1 MLFPTNFVNQ
11 DFADRNFSDDNLI
24 EGTNQNDLIVVDFGN
39 NIIRGLFGNDEIYG
53 SIGNDQIYGNGGN
66 DRLIGSL
73 GNDLLD
79 GGSEIIGGQDTADY
93 SGLTTAITLEAV
105 GVVNKG
111 INGQDIIVNIERI
124 IGAVDQENT
133 IDGSAGAS
141 ILTSFNVNLE
151 QEKLTVKSIPILGDV
166 NFIVENFV
174 NVIGTSQ
181 DDTIQGDSNNNTLEG
196 GEGADLF
203 IGSAGNDIIA
213 GNDLAGK
220 EDNAEDTV
228 RYQGFGITLKATG
241 TDEKDG
247 VGTDQLVRVETIE
260 GDANTDNTIDGSD
273 ATSASFNVDLDNQ
286 SLNINVTDGP
296 ILDRTVINFKNVIG
310 TSDADIIIDSS
321 LNNDL
326 QGKQGADTI
335 TTSEGNDTV
344 SGGDG
349 NDTIVADLG
358 EDVLSGGNGNDLFV
372 LGGDGQVFFTQS
384 GDKDFATITDFESGV
399 DKIQLLGVR
408 EDYTFTANSISSNND
423 GDLIAVVQGD
433 FDSSKDVDFV

>member
-1 MLFPTNFVNQ
+1 MLFPTNFVNK

-24 EGTNQNDLIVVDFGN
+24 EGTNQNDLIVADFGD
-39 NIIRGLFGNDEIYG
+39 NIIRGLLGNDEIYS

-151 QEKLTVKSIPILGDV
+151 QEKLTVKSIPTLGDV

-174 NVIGTSQ
+174 NIIGTSQ

-196 GEGADLF
+196 GEDADL
-203 IGSAGNDIIA
+203 
-213 GNDLAGK
+213 L
-220 EDNAEDTV
+220 
-228 RYQGFGITLKATG
+228 
-241 TDEKDG
+241 
-247 VGTDQLVRVETIE
+247 
-260 GDANTDNTIDGSD
+260 
-273 ATSASFNVDLDNQ
+273 
-286 SLNINVTDGP
+286 
-296 ILDRTVINFKNVIG
+296 
-310 TSDADIIIDSS
+310 
-321 LNNDL
+321 
-326 QGKQGADTI
+326 
-335 TTSEGNDTV
+335 
-344 SGGDG
+344 
-349 NDTIVADLG
+349 IV
-358 EDVLSGGNGNDLFV
+358 
-372 LGGDGQVFFTQS
+372 GGDGQVFFTQS
-384 GDKDFATITDFESGV
+384 GDFEICSLPALFFYCKQRKNEEII
-399 DKIQLLGVR
+399 DWWIWDNMKNQ
-408 EDYTFTANSISSNND
+408 N
-423 GDLIAVVQGD
+423 
-433 FDSSKDVDFV
+433 FVN